1 MPELE
6 GSVLGELARW
16 DPGDIP
22 VSSLYL
28 NVDGRRYP
36 REEDVRLRARK
47 TLHGLRKQAVWL
59 PKTHGKSVVCDAGR
73 MMGFLEDEFERG
85 ATRGLALFACH
96 EGHLWQEVRTSRP
109 LPDRATVGRQPYLLP
124 LEALL
129 ETQRSLC
136 AAIVDRE
143 KARIFLSSRDVIEE
157 RTEVVDDVPGHHEQG
172 GWAAQARFQRHVDD
186 HVGRHLRRVA
196 ETLLQM
202 LRRGEFDHLVVAGPE
217 QAVTELERVLH
228 DWVAKRI
235 VGRTSLPITSTPAE
249 VLERMLEI
257 EERLES
263 EKETRML
270 ERLHAGA
277 ASGRG
282 AVVGVPATLRALN
295 DARVDTLVVPFG
307 SGAPGVRCP
316 ECGLLDAE
324 RKRCPRCGVST
335 VPVIDLVDAA
345 VAAALRQ
352 RATVETVSHALTE
365 NDGTIG
371 ALLRY

>member
-16 DPGDIP
+16 DPGEVP

-36 REEDVRLRARK
+36 REEDVRQRARK
-47 TLHGLRKQAVWL
+47 SLHRLREQAVWL
-59 PKTHGKSVVCDAGR
+59 SKSHGKSVGCDAGR
-73 MMGFLEDEFERG
+73 MMEFIEDEFERG
-85 ATRGLALFACH
+85 STRGLALFACH
-96 EGHLWQEVRTSRP
+96 EHRLWQEVRTARP

-124 LEALL
+124 LEAML

-136 AAIVDRE
+136 AAIVDKE

-157 RTEVVDDVPGHHEQG
+157 RTEIVDDVPGHHEQG
-172 GWAAQARFQRHVDD
+172 GRAQARFQRHVDD

-196 ETLLQM
+196 DVLLDM
-202 LRRGEFDHLVVAGPE
+202 LRRGDFDHLIVAGPE
-217 QAVTELERVLH
+217 EALAELERLLH
-228 DWVAKRI
+228 DWVGKRI
-235 VGRTSLPITSTPAE
+235 VGRTSLPITAAPAQ

-257 EERLES
+257 EQQMES
-263 EKETRML
+263 EKESRML
-270 ERLHAGA
+270 ERLRAGA
-277 ASGRG
+277 ATGRG
-282 AVVGVPATLRALN
+282 AVLGVPATLRALN
-295 DARVDTLVVPFG
+295 DARVDTLVVPFD

-316 ECGLLDAE
+316 ECGMLDAE
-324 RKRCPRCGVST
+324 RKRCPRCGIPT
-335 VPVIDLVDAA
+335 APVIDLFDAA

-365 NDGTIG
+365 DDGAIG
-371 ALLRY
+371 ALLRF